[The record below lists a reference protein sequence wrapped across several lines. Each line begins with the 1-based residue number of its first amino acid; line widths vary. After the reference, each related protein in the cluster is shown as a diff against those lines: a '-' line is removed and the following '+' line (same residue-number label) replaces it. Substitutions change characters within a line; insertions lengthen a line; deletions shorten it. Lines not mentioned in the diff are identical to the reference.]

1 MNIAS
6 HLLSR
11 RRRLSRL
18 GLLLLA
24 DIVVFAG
31 TDARK
36 VNAILLIIGFGLL
49 VATLYWLVYGGLSFI
64 RLYGIV
70 VKQKRRLAGSL
81 TGLVACIVALQSV
94 GELNIK
100 DVLLLLPL
108 VAIGYIYTAYGL
120 NQRPTD

>member
-6 HLLSR
+6 HLR
-11 RRRLSRL
+11 RCRRLLSRL

-24 DIVVFAG
+24 DAIVFAG

-36 VNAILLIIGFGLL
+36 VNAIILIIGFGLL
-49 VATLYWLVYGGLSFI
+49 VATLYWVVYGSLAFI

-81 TGLVACIVALQSV
+81 TGMAACIVALQSV
-94 GELNIK
+94 GELNVK

-108 VAIGYIYTAYGL
+108 VTIGYIYTAYGL
-120 NQRPTD
+120 IQHPTD